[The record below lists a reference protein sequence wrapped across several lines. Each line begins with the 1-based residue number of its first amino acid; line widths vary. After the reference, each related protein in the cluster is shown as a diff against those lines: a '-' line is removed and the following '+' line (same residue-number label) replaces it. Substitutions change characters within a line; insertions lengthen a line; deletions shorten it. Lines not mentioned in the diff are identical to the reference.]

1 MKNMKLNWGFGAF
14 ALYGSF
20 VLFMLFMVFKTS
32 KEKVELVT
40 EDYYEKDMV
49 YQQRIDKLNRTKALN
64 EKITWQIIDNNLMIK
79 MPGNATQ
86 NVKGDL
92 IFFRPSDE
100 SMDLVVPIK
109 LNENNAQ
116 LIELSKFSKGMYK
129 VKVDW
134 TSNDLSYYAEEIV
147 IIP

>member
-1 MKNMKLNWGFGAF
+1 MKFNWGFGAF

-20 VLFMLFMVFKTS
+20 VLFILFMVFKTS

-40 EDYYEKDMV
+40 EDYYEKDLV
-49 YQQRIDKLNRTKALN
+49 YQQRIDKLNRTKALGEN
-64 EKITWQIIDNNLMIK
+64 ITWQIVDNHLKINIPK
-79 MPGNATQ
+79 EASKNAS
-86 NVKGDL
+86 GDL

-100 SMDLVVPIK
+100 SMDLVIPIN
-109 LNENNAQ
+109 LNDESAQ
-116 LIELSKFSKGMYK
+116 FIELSKFSKGMYK

-134 TSNDLSYYAEEIV
+134 MDNNLAFYDEQII